1 MSVTLRVMSA
11 GDGYKY
17 LLRTVAAADGDRPL
31 STPLTRYYAEAGTP
45 PGRWLGSGLQA
56 IAGGRIE
63 AGSRV
68 SEAQLELLL
77 GMGRDPGT
85 GAPLGRAYPDY
96 AASAASP
103 SHPIDLT
110 GESVAPT
117 PTVGRRAV
125 AGYDFTFSL
134 PKSASV
140 LWAIAD
146 ADTQAT
152 IAAAHH
158 HAIDDVLAFMERELA
173 TTRAGEAGRNGAVA
187 QVEVT
192 GLVAAAFDHF
202 DSRAD
207 DPQLHTHVVVSNKV
221 HTLFDG
227 KWRSL
232 DGRPLHAAT
241 VALSEL
247 HNAVFGDHLTR
258 ALCVAWERREREA
271 DRNPVWAIAAVSEEL
286 VAEFSSRSRH
296 IDIEK
301 DRLIDAYIAAHGRAP
316 SKVTVIRL
324 RQQATLSTR
333 PDKQLRSLAELTHEW
348 RIRASRLL
356 ARDATTWAQAVI
368 RDVDAPTPLRAEDVS
383 RSILNQLAARVVE
396 AASERRST
404 WSHWNLYA
412 EAARQ
417 TMGWRF
423 IATEDREAIVGMIT
437 DAAEQRS
444 VRLTPPELALSPAEF
459 RRADGTSVF
468 RPRNSERYSSITL
481 LDAEERL
488 LAASQSIAGPVVG
501 AATLEHAERAR
512 RNHGIVLGAD
522 QRNALHSI
530 ATSSRKLDVLI
541 GPAGAGKTTA
551 MHALRLAWEHEH
563 GRGSVIGLAPS
574 AAAARELADD
584 LGIATENTAKWLH
597 DNRQGHA
604 SMRSGQLVII
614 DEASLAGTLT
624 LDRICAV
631 AMHADAKVLL
641 VGDWAQLQ
649 SVDAGGAFR
658 MLVDARSDAPELADV
673 HRFRHAWEKDASL
686 DLRSGRLQALDAYGA
701 HDRIVGGDADA
712 VSNAAYSAWLRDMAS
727 GISSVLVA
735 DTGEAVG
742 ALNRR
747 ARAELVL
754 SGVVD
759 ASAEAP
765 LRDDAAASV
774 GDIVITRKNDRRL
787 RSGGNWVRNGSRWRV
802 VAVRRDGSLRVR
814 NLDRIGARP
823 LWLPAEYVAE
833 NVDLG
838 YAVTAFRA
846 QGITTDTAHA
856 VIEPGTT
863 RENLYVAMTRGRESN
878 AAYVVTSRPDDN
890 HSARHPGNRP
900 DATARDVLV
909 GVLGHVGAEL
919 SAHETLVA
927 EQESWGS
934 IAQLAAEYETIAS
947 SAQRQRWTK
956 LIDACGLPAGM
967 AEAATASDAFG
978 ALTAGLRRAEA
989 LGHNVDALLPRIASA
1004 RGFEDAQDAA
1014 AVLHE
1019 RLERVLAQPS
1029 SGSSRGKGR
1038 RLIAGII
1045 PEAMGEM
1052 DAEMRRALDE
1062 RAHLIEERA
1071 SALVDSA
1078 TASGERW
1085 VASLGS
1091 IPVDPA
1097 RAGAWRHQA
1106 RIVAAYHDRYGVFE
1120 DDALGAPATSP
1131 NQRMDAAAA
1140 AVARDRAIWLSRA
1153 EAPTQPQRAPARA
1166 HCVHSL

>member
-1 MSVTLRVMSA
+1 MSVSMRVMSA

-17 LLRTVAAADGDRPL
+17 LLRTVASADGDRPL

-45 PGRWLGSGLQA
+45 PGRWLGSGLSA
-56 IAGGRIE
+56 LADGRIDP
-63 AGSRV
+63 GSRV

-85 GAPLGRAYPDY
+85 GVPLGRAYPEY
-96 AASAASP
+96 AASESGPDGVTSP
-103 SHPIDLT
+103 GSAT
-110 GESVAPT
+110 SQQT
-117 PTVGRRAV
+117 RRRAV

-146 ADTQAT
+146 ADTQAK

-192 GLVAAAFDHF
+192 GLIAAAFDHF
-202 DSRAD
+202 DSRAG

-221 HTLFDG
+221 RTVFDG

-241 VALSEL
+241 VAISEL
-247 HNAVFGDHLTR
+247 HNAVFADHLTR
-258 ALCVAWERREREA
+258 ALGVGWERREREA
-271 DRNPVWAIAAVSEEL
+271 DRNPVWALAAVPEEL

-301 DRLIDAYIAAHGRAP
+301 DRLIDEYIASHGRAP

-324 RQQATLSTR
+324 RQRATLSTR

-356 ARDATTWAQAVI
+356 RRDATTWA
-368 RDVDAPTPLRAEDVS
+368 RDVNRDAEAPMPLRAEDVS
-383 RSILNQLAARVVE
+383 HSILNQTAARVVE
-396 AASERRST
+396 SASERRST

-444 VRLTPPELALSPAEF
+444 VRLTPPELALAPVEF

-488 LAASQSIAGPVVG
+488 LAASQSTAGPVVG

-512 RNHGIVLGAD
+512 RNHGIVLGED

-584 LGIATENTAKWLH
+584 LGIATENTAKWLR

-604 SMRSGQLVII
+604 SMRAGQLVII
-614 DEASLAGTLT
+614 DEASLAGTLS
-624 LDRICAV
+624 LDRICTV
-631 AMHADAKVLL
+631 AIHAGAKVLL

-658 MLVDARSDAPELADV
+658 MLVEARPEAPELADV
-673 HRFRHAWEKDASL
+673 HRFQHSWEKDASL
-686 DLRSGRLQALDAYGA
+686 DLRNGRLQALDAYGA

-712 VSNAAYSAWLRDMAS
+712 MSDAAYSAWLRDMAS
-727 GISSVLVA
+727 DMSSVLVA

-747 ARAELVL
+747 ARAELIL

-765 LRDDAAASV
+765 LRDESAASV
-774 GDIVITRKNDRRL
+774 GDVVITRKNDRRL
-787 RSGGNWVRNGSRWRV
+787 RSGSNWVRNGSRWRV
-802 VAVRRDGSLRVR
+802 TAVRRDGSLRVR
-814 NLDRIGARP
+814 NTDRIGARP
-823 LWLPAEYVAE
+823 LWLPAEYVTE

-838 YAVTAFRA
+838 YAVTAYRA

-856 VIEPGTT
+856 VIEAGTT
-863 RENLYVAMTRGRESN
+863 RENMYVAMTRGRASN
-878 AAYVVTSRPDDN
+878 TAYVVTSRPDDN

-900 DATARDVLV
+900 DTTARDVLA

-919 SAHETLVA
+919 SAHETLIA

-947 SAQRQRWTK
+947 SAQRPRWIN
-956 LIDACGLPAGM
+956 LIHACGLPPAL
-967 AEAATASDAFG
+967 AEAAMASEAFG
-978 ALTAGLRRAEA
+978 ALSAGLRRAEA
-989 LGHNVDALLPRIASA
+989 LGHNVDALLPRIAAA

-1019 RLERVLAQPS
+1019 RLERVLARPS
-1029 SGSSRGKGR
+1029 SGGSRGSGR
-1038 RLIAGII
+1038 RLIVGLI
-1045 PEAMGEM
+1045 PAATGEM

-1062 RAHLIEERA
+1062 RAHLIEQRA
-1071 SALVDSA
+1071 SVLVEAAL
-1078 TASGERW
+1078 ASREIW
-1085 VASLGS
+1085 IASLGRL
-1091 IPVDPA
+1091 PVDAA
-1097 RAGAWRHQA
+1097 RAGAWRRQA
-1106 RIVAAYHDRYGVFE
+1106 SIVTAYRERYGVFE
-1120 DDALGAPATSP
+1120 DDALGGPATSA

-1140 AVARDRAIWLSRA
+1140 GVARDRAIWLSQDA
-1153 EAPTQPQRAPARA
+1153 APAQPQGAPRRSRP
-1166 HCVHSL
+1166 VHSL

>member
-1 MSVTLRVMSA
+1 MRVMSA

-17 LLRTVAAADGDRPL
+17 LLRAVAAADGERSL

-45 PGRWLGSGLQA
+45 PGLWLGSGMPALA
-56 IAGGRIE
+56 DGRIQ

-85 GAPLGRAYPDY
+85 GAPLGRAYPEY
-96 AASAASP
+96 AASDSGPNGAHSP
-103 SHPIDLT
+103 GSTTSQQPR
-110 GESVAPT
+110 
-117 PTVGRRAV
+117 RRAV

-146 ADTQAT
+146 ADVQAK
-152 IAAAHH
+152 IADAHH
-158 HAIDDVLAFMERELA
+158 NAIDDVLAFMERELA
-173 TTRAGEAGRNGAVA
+173 ATRAGEAGRGGAVA

-192 GLVAAAFDHF
+192 GLIAAAFDHF
-202 DSRAD
+202 DSRAG

-221 HTLFDG
+221 RTVFDG

-247 HNAVFGDHLTR
+247 HNGVFADHLTR
-258 ALCVAWERREREA
+258 ALGVGWEQREREA
-271 DRNPVWAIAAVSEEL
+271 DRNPVWAIATVPEDL

-296 IDIEK
+296 IDVEK
-301 DRLIDAYIAAHGRAP
+301 DRLIDEYIGAHGRAP

-488 LAASQSIAGPVVG
+488 LAASQSTDGPVAG

-512 RNHGIVLGAD
+512 RNHGIVLGED

-584 LGIATENTAKWLH
+584 LGISTENTAKWLH

-604 SMRSGQLVII
+604 SLRAGQLVII

-624 LDRICAV
+624 LDRICSV
-631 AMHADAKVLL
+631 AMRAGAKVLL

-658 MLVDARSDAPELADV
+658 MLVEARSDAPELSDV

-686 DLRSGRLQALDAYGA
+686 DLRNGRLQALDAYGA
-701 HDRIVGGDADA
+701 HGRIIGGDADA
-712 VSNAAYSAWLRDMAS
+712 MSDAAYGAWLRDMAS
-727 GISSVLVA
+727 GMSSVLVA

-747 ARAELVL
+747 ARAELIL
-754 SGVVD
+754 SGIVD

-774 GDIVITRKNDRRL
+774 GDVVITRKNDRRL
-787 RSGGNWVRNGSRWRV
+787 RSGRDWVRNGSRWRV
-802 VAVRRDGSLRVR
+802 VAIRHDGSLRVR
-814 NLDRIGARP
+814 NIDRIGARA
-823 LWLPAEYVAE
+823 LWLHAEYVTE

-838 YAVTAFRA
+838 YAVTAYRA

-863 RENLYVAMTRGRESN
+863 RENLYVAMTRGRASN

-900 DATARDVLV
+900 DATARDVLM

-947 SAQRQRWTK
+947 SAQRPRWTN
-956 LIDACGLPAGM
+956 LIHACGLPAAL
-967 AEAATASDAFG
+967 AEAAIASDAFG
-978 ALTAGLRRAEA
+978 PLTAGLRRAES
-989 LGHNVDALLPRIASA
+989 LGHNVDALLPRIAAA

-1019 RLERVLAQPS
+1019 RLERVLAKPS
-1029 SGSSRGKGR
+1029 SGSSRGSGR
-1038 RLIAGII
+1038 RLIAGLI
-1045 PEAMGEM
+1045 PAAMGEM
-1052 DAEMRRALDE
+1052 DADMRRALDE

-1078 TASGERW
+1078 VASGRRW
-1085 VASLGS
+1085 ITSLGR
-1091 IPVDPA
+1091 IPVDAA
-1097 RAGAWRHQA
+1097 RASAWRRQA
-1106 RIVAAYHDRYGVFE
+1106 RIVAAYRDRYGVFE
-1120 DDALGAPATSP
+1120 DDAVGAPARSP

-1140 AVARDRAIWLSRA
+1140 ATARDRAILLSHDF
-1153 EAPTQPQRAPARA
+1153 APAQAQRAPGRARP
-1166 HCVHSL
+1166 VHSL

>member
-1 MSVTLRVMSA
+1 MSVSMRVVSA

-17 LLRTVAAADGDRPL
+17 LLRTVAAADGERPL

-45 PGRWLGSGLQA
+45 PGRWLGSGLPA
-56 IAGGRIE
+56 VADGRID

-96 AASAASP
+96 AASESGPNGVTSP
-103 SHPIDLT
+103 GS
-110 GESVAPT
+110 T
-117 PTVGRRAV
+117 PSQQPRRRAV

-140 LWAIAD
+140 LWAVAD
-146 ADTQAT
+146 ADTQARM
-152 IAAAHH
+152 AAAHH
-158 HAIDDVLAFMERELA
+158 NAIDDVLAFMERELA
-173 TTRAGEAGRNGAVA
+173 ATRAGEAGRDGAVA

-192 GLVAAAFDHF
+192 GLIAAAFDHF
-202 DSRAD
+202 DSRAG

-221 HTLFDG
+221 RTVFDG

-241 VALSEL
+241 VTLSEL
-247 HNAVFGDHLTR
+247 HNAVFADHLTR
-258 ALCVAWERREREA
+258 ALGVGWERREREA
-271 DRNPVWAIAAVSEEL
+271 DRNPVWAIAAVPEEL

-301 DRLIDAYIAAHGRAP
+301 DRLIDEYIAAHGRAP

-333 PDKQLRSLAELTHEW
+333 PDKQLRSLADLTHEW

-356 ARDATTWAQAVI
+356 GSDATTWARAVI
-368 RDVDAPTPLRAEDVS
+368 RDADAPTPLRAEDVS
-383 RSILNQLAARVVE
+383 YSILNQLAARVVE

-423 IATEDREAIVGMIT
+423 IATGDREAIVGMIT

-481 LDAEERL
+481 LDAEQRL
-488 LAASQSIAGPVVG
+488 LAASQSTAGPVVG

-512 RNHGIVLGAD
+512 RNHGIVLGED

-551 MHALRLAWEHEH
+551 MHALRLAWEHQH

-624 LDRICAV
+624 LDRICTV
-631 AMHADAKVLL
+631 AMHAGAKVLL

-658 MLVDARSDAPELADV
+658 MLVEARPDAPELADV

-686 DLRSGRLQALDAYGA
+686 DLRNGRLQALDAYGV
-701 HDRIVGGDADA
+701 HDRIIGGDADA
-712 VSNAAYSAWLRDMAS
+712 MSDAAYSAWLRDMAS
-727 GISSVLVA
+727 GMSSVLVA

-747 ARAELVL
+747 ARAELIL

-765 LRDDAAASV
+765 LHDETAASV

-787 RSGGNWVRNGSRWRV
+787 RSGSNWVRNGSRWRV
-802 VAVRRDGSLRVR
+802 IAIRRDGSLRVR
-814 NLDRIGARP
+814 NTDRAGARP
-823 LWLPAEYVAE
+823 LWLWAEYVAE

-838 YAVTAFRA
+838 YAVTAYRA

-863 RENLYVAMTRGRESN
+863 RENLYVAMTRGRATN
-878 AAYVVTSRPDDN
+878 TAYVVTSRPDDN
-890 HSARHPGNRP
+890 HSARHPGDRP
-900 DATARDVLV
+900 DATARDILA

-927 EQESWGS
+927 EQDSWGS

-947 SAQRQRWTK
+947 SAQRPRWTN
-956 LIDACGLPAGM
+956 LIHACGLPVAL
-967 AEAATASDAFG
+967 AEAAIASDAFG
-978 ALTAGLRRAEA
+978 AMAAGLRRAEA
-989 LGHNVDALLPRIASA
+989 LGHNIDALLPRIVSA

-1029 SGSSRGKGR
+1029 SGGSRGSGK
-1038 RLIAGII
+1038 RLIAGLI
-1045 PEAMGEM
+1045 PAVIGEM
-1052 DAEMRRALDE
+1052 DADMRRALDE

-1071 SALVDSA
+1071 SVLVDAALTSR
-1078 TASGERW
+1078 ENW
-1085 VASLGS
+1085 IASLGR
-1091 IPVDPA
+1091 IPVDAA
-1097 RAGAWRHQA
+1097 RAGAWRRQA
-1106 RIVAAYHDRYGVFE
+1106 SIVAAYRDRYGVFE

-1140 AVARDRAIWLSRA
+1140 GVARDRAIWISKGAAPAQPHRSASRSRA
-1153 EAPTQPQRAPARA
+1153 
-1166 HCVHSL
+1166 VHSL

>member
-1 MSVTLRVMSA
+1 MSA

-45 PGRWLGSGLQA
+45 PGRWLGSGLPGLA
-56 IAGGRIE
+56 DGRID

-85 GAPLGRAYPDY
+85 GAPLGRAYPEY
-96 AASAASP
+96 GAFA
-103 SHPIDLT
+103 T
-110 GESVAPT
+110 GTDRQPDGTPAPAR
-117 PTVGRRAV
+117 RRAV

-140 LWAIAD
+140 LWAVAD
-146 ADTQAT
+146 ANTQAT

-158 HAIDDVLAFMERELA
+158 KAIDDVLAFMERELA
-173 TTRAGEAGRNGAVA
+173 ATRAGEAGRDGAVA
-187 QVEVT
+187 QVNVT
-192 GLVAAAFDHF
+192 GLIGAAFDHF
-202 DSRAD
+202 DSRAG

-221 HTLFDG
+221 STVFDG

-247 HNAVFGDHLTR
+247 HTAVFADHLSR
-258 ALCVAWERREREA
+258 ALGVQWERREREA
-271 DRNPVWAIAAVSEEL
+271 DRNPVWTIATVPEHL

-301 DRLIDAYIAAHGRAP
+301 DRLIDEYVAAHGRAP
-316 SKVTVIRL
+316 SKVTIIRL
-324 RQQATLSTR
+324 RQQATLATR
-333 PDKQLRSLAELTHEW
+333 PEKQLRSLADLTHEW
-348 RIRASRLL
+348 RTRASRLL
-356 ARDATTWAQAVI
+356 GRVATAWSRTAVNHQY
-368 RDVDAPTPLRAEDVS
+368 APKPLRAEDIE
-383 RSILNQLAARVVE
+383 RSILNQFADRVVE

-404 WSHWNLYA
+404 WTRWNLYA

-423 IATEDREAIVGMIT
+423 ATTEDREAIVGMIT

-444 VRLTPPELALSPAEF
+444 TRLTPPELAVSPGEF
-459 RRADGTSVF
+459 RRADETSVF
-468 RPRNSERYSSITL
+468 RPRNSARYSSIAL

-488 LAASQSIAGPVVG
+488 LAATHATDAPVVS
-501 AATLEHAERAR
+501 AATLERAERAR
-512 RNHGIVLGAD
+512 RNHGIVLGED
-522 QRNALHSI
+522 QRAALHSI
-530 ATSSRKLDVLI
+530 ATSARSLDVLI

-584 LGIATENTAKWLH
+584 LGIATENTAKWLQEYSH
-597 DNRQGHA
+597 GRATVRA
-604 SMRSGQLVII
+604 SQLLII

-624 LDRICAV
+624 IDRISTLATQ
-631 AMHADAKVLL
+631 AGAKVLL

-658 MLVDARSDAPELADV
+658 MLVEARPDAPELADV
-673 HRFRHAWEKDASL
+673 HRFRDAWEKEASL
-686 DLRSGRLQALDAYGA
+686 DLRNGRLQALDAYGA
-701 HDRIVGGDADA
+701 HNRIIGGDADA
-712 VSNAAYSAWLRDMAS
+712 MADAAYSAWLRDIAAGM
-727 GISSVLVA
+727 SSVLVA
-735 DTGEAVG
+735 ETGEAV
-742 ALNRR
+742 ATLNRR
-747 ARAELVL
+747 ARAELIL

-759 ASAEAP
+759 ASAEAS
-765 LRDDAAASV
+765 LRDESAASV
-774 GDIVITRKNDRRL
+774 GDVVITRKNDRRL
-787 RSGGNWVRNGSRWRV
+787 RTGRDWVRNGGRWKV
-802 VAVRRDGSLRVR
+802 VAVRGDGSLRVQ
-814 NLDRIGARP
+814 NTDRAGARP
-823 LWLPAEYVAE
+823 ITLPADYVAE

-838 YAVTAFRA
+838 YAVTAYRA

-856 VIEPGTT
+856 VVEPGTT
-863 RENLYVAMTRGRESN
+863 RENLYVAMTRGRTSN
-878 AAYVVTSRPDDN
+878 TAYVVVSSPDDN
-890 HSARHPGNRP
+890 HSARHPGERP
-900 DATARDVLV
+900 DATARDILA
-909 GVLGHVGAEL
+909 GVLGHIGAEL
-919 SAHETLVA
+919 SAHETIAA
-927 EQESWGS
+927 EREAWGS
-934 IAQLAAEYETIAS
+934 IAQLAAEYDTIAA
-947 SAQRQRWTK
+947 SALRPRWTRH
-956 LIDACGLPAGM
+956 IHSCGLPADLAG
-967 AEAATASDAFG
+967 AAIESDAFG

-989 LGHNVDALLPRIASA
+989 LGHNVETLLSRIVAA

-1029 SGSSRGKGR
+1029 SGSSRGSGR
-1038 RLIAGII
+1038 RLISGLI
-1045 PEAMGEM
+1045 PAAMGEM

-1062 RAHLIEERA
+1062 RAHVIEERA
-1071 SALVDSA
+1071 SVLVASA
-1078 TASGERW
+1078 VASGERW
-1085 VASLGS
+1085 VASLGR
-1091 IPVDPA
+1091 IPVDPS
-1097 RAGAWRHQA
+1097 RAGAWRQQA
-1106 RIVAAYHDRYGVFE
+1106 RIVAAYRDRYGVFE
-1120 DDALGAPATSP
+1120 DDVLGAPATSP

-1153 EAPTQPQRAPARA
+1153 DAPTQPQRAPSRMQA
-1166 HCVHSL
+1166 VHSL

>member
-1 MSVTLRVMSA
+1 MSVSMRVMSA

-17 LLRTVAAADGDRPL
+17 LLRTVAAADGERPL

-45 PGRWLGSGLQA
+45 PGRWLGSALPA
-56 IAGGRIE
+56 LADGRIA

-85 GAPLGRAYPDY
+85 GTPLGRAYPEY
-96 AASAASP
+96 AASEPSAGTPFSP
-103 SHPIDLT
+103 SSH
-110 GESVAPT
+110 APAAT
-117 PTVGRRAV
+117 PPVRRRAV

-146 ADTQAT
+146 AQTQAK
-152 IAAAHH
+152 IADAHH
-158 HAIDDVLAFMERELA
+158 TAVDDVLSFMERELA
-173 TTRAGEAGRNGAVA
+173 ATRAGEAGRDGAVA

-192 GLVAAAFDHF
+192 GLIAAAFDHF
-202 DSRAD
+202 DSRAS

-221 HTLFDG
+221 RTVFDG

-247 HNAVFGDHLTR
+247 HNAVFADHLTR
-258 ALCVAWERREREA
+258 ALGLGWERRDREA
-271 DRNPVWAIAAVSEEL
+271 DRNPVWAITHVPEHL

-301 DRLIDAYIAAHGRAP
+301 DRLIDEYLAARGRAP
-316 SKVTVIRL
+316 SSVTIIRL
-324 RQQATLSTR
+324 RQQATLATR
-333 PDKQLRSLAELTHEW
+333 PEKQLRSLADLTQEW
-348 RIRASRLL
+348 RTRAGRLL
-356 ARDATTWAQAVI
+356 GRDATAWA
-368 RDVDAPTPLRAEDVS
+368 RDTVREEDAPMLLRAEDVT
-383 RSILNQLAARVVE
+383 RSILAQVATRVVE

-404 WSHWNLYA
+404 WGRWNLYA

-423 IATEDREAIVGMIT
+423 VATEDREAIVGMIT
-437 DAAEQRS
+437 DAAEERS
-444 VRLTPPELALSPAEF
+444 VQLTPPELAVSPAEF

-468 RPRNSERYSSITL
+468 RPRSSERYSSMAL

-488 LAASQSIAGPVVG
+488 LAASHATDGPVVS

-512 RNHGIVLGAD
+512 RNHGLALGED
-522 QRNALHSI
+522 QRTALQSI
-530 ATSSRKLDVLI
+530 ATSARSLDVLI

-597 DNRQGHA
+597 ESRHRRA
-604 SMRSGQLVII
+604 TVRAGQLVII
-614 DEASLAGTLT
+614 DEASLAGTFT
-624 LDRICAV
+624 LDRICTLAV
-631 AMHADAKVLL
+631 RAGAKVLM

-658 MLVDARSDAPELADV
+658 MLVEARADAPELADV
-673 HRFRHAWEKDASL
+673 HRFRHPWEKEASL
-686 DLRSGRLQALDAYGA
+686 DLRNGRLQALDAYGS

-712 VSNAAYSAWLRDMAS
+712 MSDAAYIAWLHDIVS
-727 GISSVLVA
+727 GTSSVLIA
-735 DTGEAVG
+735 ETGVTVG

-747 ARAELVL
+747 ARAELIL
-754 SGVVD
+754 SGSVE
-759 ASAEAP
+759 AGAEVS
-765 LRDDAAASV
+765 LRGEVAASV

-787 RSGGNWVRNGSRWRV
+787 RSGRDWVRNGARWKV
-802 VAVRRDGSLRVR
+802 VATRRDGSLRVS
-814 NLDRIGARP
+814 NSDRTGTRP
-823 LWLPAEYVAE
+823 ISLPPEYVAE
-833 NVDLG
+833 HVDLG
-838 YAVTAFRA
+838 YAVTAYRA

-856 VIEPGTT
+856 VVEPGTT
-863 RENLYVAMTRGRESN
+863 RENLYVAMTRGRASN
-878 AAYVVTSRPDDN
+878 KAYVVVDRPDDN
-890 HSARHPGNRP
+890 HSAEHPGHRP
-900 DATARDVLV
+900 DASARDILV

-934 IAQLAAEYETIAS
+934 VAQLAAEYETIAS
-947 SAQRQRWTK
+947 SAQRPRWTS
-956 LIDACGLPAGM
+956 LVQSCGLPAAM
-967 AEAATASDAFG
+967 AEAAVRSDAFG
-978 ALTAGLRRAEA
+978 ALAAGLRRAEA
-989 LGHNVDALLPRIASA
+989 LGHNVETLLPRIAAA

-1019 RLERVLAQPS
+1019 RLERVLAQPA
-1029 SGSSRGKGR
+1029 SGSSRGSGR
-1038 RLIAGII
+1038 RLIAGLI
-1045 PEAMGEM
+1045 PLAMGEM
-1052 DAEMRRALDE
+1052 DADMRRALEE
-1062 RAHLIEERA
+1062 RAHLIEQRA
-1071 SALVDSA
+1071 SALVEAALTSR
-1078 TASGERW
+1078 ENW
-1085 VASLGS
+1085 IASLGRV
-1091 IPVDPA
+1091 PVDVA
-1097 RAGAWRHQA
+1097 SAAAWRRQA
-1106 RIVAAYHDRYGVFE
+1106 RVVAAYRDRYGVFE
-1120 DDALGAPATSP
+1120 DDALGSTAISGT
-1131 NQRMDAAAA
+1131 QRMDAAAA
-1140 AVARDRAIWLSRA
+1140 GTARDRAIWLSQPS
-1153 EAPTQPQRAPARA
+1153 APPQPQRTPSHSRP
-1166 HCVHSL
+1166 VHSL

>member
-1 MSVTLRVMSA
+1 MRVMSA

-158 HAIDDVLAFMERELA
+158 YAIDDVLAFMERELA

-192 GLVAAAFDHF
+192 GLIAAAFDHF
-202 DSRAD
+202 DSRAG

-221 HTLFDG
+221 RTVFDG

-247 HNAVFGDHLTR
+247 HNAVFADHLTR
-258 ALCVAWERREREA
+258 ALGIGWERREREA
-271 DRNPVWAIAAVSEEL
+271 DRNHVWAIAAVPEEL
-286 VAEFSSRSRH
+286 VAAFSSRSRH

-301 DRLIDAYIAAHGRAP
+301 DRLIDEYIATHGRAP

-333 PDKQLRSLAELTHEW
+333 PEKQLRSLADLTHEW

-356 ARDATTWAQAVI
+356 GRDATTWARAVI
-368 RDVDAPTPLRAEDVS
+368 RDADAPTPLRAEDVS
-383 RSILNQLAARVVE
+383 HSILNQLAARVVE

-404 WSHWNLYA
+404 WTHWNLYA
-412 EAARQ
+412 EGARQ

-423 IATEDREAIVGMIT
+423 MTTEDREAIVGMIT

-468 RPRNSERYSSITL
+468 RPRNSERFSSITL

-488 LAASQSIAGPVVG
+488 VAASQSTAGPVVG

-574 AAAARELADD
+574 AGAARELADD
-584 LGIATENTAKWLH
+584 LGVATENTAKWLH

-604 SMRSGQLVII
+604 PLRAGQLVII

-624 LDRICAV
+624 LDRICTI
-631 AMHADAKVLL
+631 AMHAGAKVLL

-658 MLVDARSDAPELADV
+658 MLVEAQSDAPELADV
-673 HRFRHAWEKDASL
+673 HRFLHAWEKDASL
-686 DLRSGRLQALDAYGA
+686 DLRNGRLQALDAYGA
-701 HDRIVGGDADA
+701 HDRIIGGDADA
-712 VSNAAYSAWLRDMAS
+712 MSDAAYSAWLRDMGS
-727 GISSVLVA
+727 GTSSVLVA

-774 GDIVITRKNDRRL
+774 GDVVITRKNDRRL
-787 RSGGNWVRNGSRWRV
+787 RSGSNWVRNGARWKV
-802 VAVRRDGSLRVR
+802 MAVRSDGSLRVR
-814 NLDRIGARP
+814 STDRVEARP
-823 LWLPAEYVAE
+823 LWLPAEYVTE

-838 YAVTAFRA
+838 YAVTAYRA

-863 RENLYVAMTRGRESN
+863 RENLYVAMTRGRASN
-878 AAYVVTSRPDDN
+878 TAYVVTSRPDDN

-909 GVLGHVGAEL
+909 GVLGHMGAEL
-919 SAHETLVA
+919 SAHETLVS

-947 SAQRQRWTK
+947 SAQRQRWTN
-956 LIDACGLPAGM
+956 LIHACGLPAAM
-967 AEAATASDAFG
+967 AAAAIVSDAFG

-989 LGHNVDALLPRIASA
+989 LGHNIDVLLPRVASA
-1004 RGFEDAQDAA
+1004 RGFEDAQDVA

-1029 SGSSRGKGR
+1029 SGSSRGSGR
-1038 RLIAGII
+1038 RLIAGLI
-1045 PEAMGEM
+1045 PAAVGEM
-1052 DAEMRRALDE
+1052 NAEMRRALDE

-1071 SALVDSA
+1071 SVLVVAALTSR
-1078 TASGERW
+1078 ENW
-1085 VASLGS
+1085 IASLGR

-1097 RAGAWRHQA
+1097 RASSWRRQA
-1106 RIVAAYHDRYGVFE
+1106 SIVAAYRDRYGVFE
-1120 DDALGAPATSP
+1120 DDALGGPATSA

-1140 AVARDRAIWLSRA
+1140 GGARDRAIWLSHDG
-1153 EAPTQPQRAPARA
+1153 APAQPQRAPGRSRLI
-1166 HCVHSL
+1166 HTL

>member
-1 MSVTLRVMSA
+1 MRVMSA

-17 LLRTVAAADGDRPL
+17 LLRTVASADGDRPL

-45 PGRWLGSGLQA
+45 PGRWLGSGLSA
-56 IAGGRIE
+56 LADGRIDP
-63 AGSRV
+63 GSRV

-85 GAPLGRAYPDY
+85 GVPLGRAYPEY
-96 AASAASP
+96 AASESGPDGVTSP
-103 SHPIDLT
+103 GSAT
-110 GESVAPT
+110 SQQT
-117 PTVGRRAV
+117 RRRAV

-146 ADTQAT
+146 ADTQAK

-192 GLVAAAFDHF
+192 GLIAAAFDHF
-202 DSRAD
+202 DSRAG

-221 HTLFDG
+221 RTVFDG

-241 VALSEL
+241 VAISEL
-247 HNAVFGDHLTR
+247 HNAVFADHLTR
-258 ALCVAWERREREA
+258 ALGVGWERREREA
-271 DRNPVWAIAAVSEEL
+271 DRNPVWALAAVPEEL

-301 DRLIDAYIAAHGRAP
+301 DRLIDEYIASHGRAP

-324 RQQATLSTR
+324 RQRATLSTR

-356 ARDATTWAQAVI
+356 RRDATTWA
-368 RDVDAPTPLRAEDVS
+368 RDVNRDAEAPMPLRAEDVS
-383 RSILNQLAARVVE
+383 HSILNQTAARVVE
-396 AASERRST
+396 SASERRST

-444 VRLTPPELALSPAEF
+444 VRLTPPELALAPVEF

-488 LAASQSIAGPVVG
+488 LAASQSTAGPVVG

-512 RNHGIVLGAD
+512 RNHGIVLGED

-584 LGIATENTAKWLH
+584 LGIATENTAKWLR

-604 SMRSGQLVII
+604 SMRAGQLVII
-614 DEASLAGTLT
+614 DEASLAGTLS
-624 LDRICAV
+624 LDRICTV
-631 AMHADAKVLL
+631 AIHAGAKVLL

-658 MLVDARSDAPELADV
+658 MLVEARPEAPELADV
-673 HRFRHAWEKDASL
+673 HRFQHSWEKDASL
-686 DLRSGRLQALDAYGA
+686 DLRNGRLQALDAYGA

-712 VSNAAYSAWLRDMAS
+712 MSDAAYSAWLRDMAS
-727 GISSVLVA
+727 DMSSVLVA

-747 ARAELVL
+747 ARAELIL

-765 LRDDAAASV
+765 LRDESAASV
-774 GDIVITRKNDRRL
+774 GDVVITRKNDRRL
-787 RSGGNWVRNGSRWRV
+787 RSGSNWVRNGSRWRV
-802 VAVRRDGSLRVR
+802 TAVRRDGSLRVR
-814 NLDRIGARP
+814 NTDRIGARP
-823 LWLPAEYVAE
+823 LWLPAEYVTE

-838 YAVTAFRA
+838 YAVTAYRA

-856 VIEPGTT
+856 VIEAGTT
-863 RENLYVAMTRGRESN
+863 RENMYVAMTRGRASN
-878 AAYVVTSRPDDN
+878 TAYVVTSRPDDN

-900 DATARDVLV
+900 DTTARDVLA

-919 SAHETLVA
+919 SAHETLIA

-947 SAQRQRWTK
+947 SAQRPRWIN
-956 LIDACGLPAGM
+956 LIHACGLPPAL
-967 AEAATASDAFG
+967 AEAAMASEAFG
-978 ALTAGLRRAEA
+978 ALSAGLRRAEA
-989 LGHNVDALLPRIASA
+989 LGHNVDALLPRIAAA

-1019 RLERVLAQPS
+1019 RLERVLARPS
-1029 SGSSRGKGR
+1029 SGGSRGSGR
-1038 RLIAGII
+1038 RLIVGLI
-1045 PEAMGEM
+1045 PAATGEM

-1062 RAHLIEERA
+1062 RAHLIEQRA
-1071 SALVDSA
+1071 SVLVEAAL
-1078 TASGERW
+1078 ASREIW
-1085 VASLGS
+1085 IASLGRL
-1091 IPVDPA
+1091 PVDAA
-1097 RAGAWRHQA
+1097 RAGAWRRQA
-1106 RIVAAYHDRYGVFE
+1106 SIVTAYRERYGVFE
-1120 DDALGAPATSP
+1120 DDALGGPATSA

-1140 AVARDRAIWLSRA
+1140 GVARDRAIWLSQDA
-1153 EAPTQPQRAPARA
+1153 APAQPQGAPRRSRP
-1166 HCVHSL
+1166 VHSL

>member
-1 MSVTLRVMSA
+1 MSVSMRVMSA

-45 PGRWLGSGLQA
+45 PGRWLGSGLPA
-56 IAGGRIE
+56 LADGRI
-63 AGSRV
+63 AVGSRV

-85 GAPLGRAYPDY
+85 GGPLGRAYPVY
-96 AASAASP
+96 ATSDASP
-103 SHPIDLT
+103 DRPEP
-110 GESVAPT
+110 ESPAPT
-117 PTVGRRAV
+117 YRRAV

-140 LWAIAD
+140 LWAVSD
-146 ADTQAT
+146 ANTQAT

-158 HAIDDVLAFMERELA
+158 RAIDDVLAFMERELA
-173 TTRAGEAGRNGAVA
+173 ATRAGEAGRDGAVA
-187 QVEVT
+187 QVEVH
-192 GLVAAAFDHF
+192 GLIAAAFDHF
-202 DSRAD
+202 DSRAG

-221 HTLFDG
+221 RTVFDG

-247 HNAVFGDHLTR
+247 HTAVFADRLSC
-258 ALCVAWERREREA
+258 ALGVQWERREREA
-271 DRNPVWAIAAVSEEL
+271 DRNPVWAITTVPEHL

-296 IDIEK
+296 IDVEK
-301 DRLIDAYIAAHGRAP
+301 DRLIDGYIATHGRAP
-316 SKVTVIRL
+316 SKVTIIRL
-324 RQQATLSTR
+324 RQQATLATR
-333 PDKQLRSLAELTHEW
+333 PEKQLRSLADLAHEW
-348 RIRASRLL
+348 RNRATRLL
-356 ARDATTWAQAVI
+356 GRDATAWARTAVNHHG
-368 RDVDAPTPLRAEDVS
+368 ATQQLRAEDIWH
-383 RSILNQLAARVVE
+383 SILNQLAERVVE
-396 AASERRST
+396 TASERRST
-404 WSHWNLYA
+404 WTRWNLYA

-423 IATEDREAIVGMIT
+423 AATEDREAIVGMIT

-444 VRLTPPELALSPAEF
+444 TRLTPPELAVSPAEF
-459 RRADGTSVF
+459 RRADETSVF
-468 RPRNSERYSSITL
+468 RPRNSARYSSIAL

-488 LAASQSIAGPVVG
+488 LAASHATDAPVVSV
-501 AATLEHAERAR
+501 ATLERAERAR
-512 RNHGIVLGAD
+512 RNHGIVLGDD
-522 QRNALHSI
+522 QRAALHAI
-530 ATSSRKLDVLI
+530 ATSARPLDLLI

-597 DNRQGHA
+597 EHSQGRATVHA
-604 SMRSGQLVII
+604 SQLVII

-624 LDRICAV
+624 LERISTL
-631 AMHADAKVLL
+631 AMQAGAKVLL

-658 MLVDARSDAPELADV
+658 MLVEARADAPELADV
-673 HRFRHAWEKDASL
+673 HRFRNAWEKEASL
-686 DLRSGRLQALDAYGA
+686 HLRNGRLHALDAYGA

-712 VSNAAYSAWLRDMAS
+712 MAEAAYSAWRRDTAAGM
-727 GISSVLVA
+727 SSVLVA
-735 DTGEAVG
+735 ETGEAV
-742 ALNRR
+742 ATLNRR
-747 ARAELVL
+747 ARAELIL

-759 ASAEAP
+759 ASAEAS
-765 LRDDAAASV
+765 LRDESAASV
-774 GDIVITRKNDRRL
+774 GDVVITRKNDRRL
-787 RSGGNWVRNGSRWRV
+787 RSGRDWVRNGARWKV
-802 VAVRRDGSLRVR
+802 VVVRRDGSLRVQNVTR
-814 NLDRIGARP
+814 AGARP
-823 LWLPAEYVAE
+823 LTLPAEYVAE

-838 YAVTAFRA
+838 YAVTAYRA

-856 VIEPGTT
+856 VVESGTT
-863 RENLYVAMTRGRESN
+863 RENLYVAMTRGRASN
-878 AAYVVTSRPDDN
+878 TAYVVVSRPDDN
-890 HSARHPGNRP
+890 HSARHPGERP
-900 DATARDVLV
+900 DATARDILA

-919 SAHETLVA
+919 SAHETIAA
-927 EQESWGS
+927 EQDAWGS
-934 IAQLAAEYETIAS
+934 ITQLAAEYDTIAA
-947 SAQRQRWTK
+947 SAQRPRWTS
-956 LIDACGLPAGM
+956 LVHACGLPSEL
-967 AEAATASDAFG
+967 AEEVIASDAFG

-989 LGHNVDALLPRIASA
+989 LGHNVETLLPRMVAA
-1004 RGFEDAQDAA
+1004 RRFDDAQDAA

-1019 RLERVLAQPS
+1019 RLERVLAQPL
-1029 SGSSRGKGR
+1029 SGSSRGSGG

-1045 PEAMGEM
+1045 PEAMGQM

-1071 SALVDSA
+1071 SVLVE
-1078 TASGERW
+1078 TARAARSRW
-1085 VASLGS
+1085 IASLGR

-1106 RIVAAYHDRYGVFE
+1106 RIVAAYRDRYGVFE
-1120 DDALGAPATSP
+1120 DDALGAPASSP
-1131 NQRMDAAAA
+1131 NQRMDATAA
-1140 AVARDRAIWLSRA
+1140 AVARDRALWLSRA
-1153 EAPTQPQRAPARA
+1153 GAPPQAQRAPTRARA
-1166 HCVHSL
+1166 VHSL

>member
-1 MSVTLRVMSA
+1 MSA

-17 LLRTVAAADGDRPL
+17 LLRTVAAADGERPL

-45 PGRWLGSGLQA
+45 PGRWLGSGLPA
-56 IAGGRIE
+56 LADGRID

-77 GMGRDPGT
+77 GTGRDPGT
-85 GAPLGRAYPDY
+85 GAPLGRAYPEY
-96 AASAASP
+96 AGSEPGPDGVTSP
-103 SHPIDLT
+103 GST
-110 GESVAPT
+110 TSQQT
-117 PTVGRRAV
+117 RRRAV

-146 ADTQAT
+146 ADTQVK
-152 IAAAHH
+152 IAEAHH
-158 HAIDDVLAFMERELA
+158 NAIDDVLAFMERELA
-173 TTRAGEAGRNGAVA
+173 ATRAGEAGRDGAVA

-192 GLVAAAFDHF
+192 GLIAAAFDHF
-202 DSRAD
+202 DSRAG

-221 HTLFDG
+221 RTVFDG

-247 HNAVFGDHLTR
+247 HNAVFADHLTR
-258 ALCVAWERREREA
+258 ALGVGWEQREREA
-271 DRNPVWAIAAVSEEL
+271 DRNPVWAIATIPEEL

-301 DRLIDAYIAAHGRAP
+301 DRLIDEYIAAHGRAP

-333 PDKQLRSLAELTHEW
+333 PEKQLRSLADLTHEW

-356 ARDATTWAQAVI
+356 GRDAATWARAVI
-368 RDVDAPTPLRAEDVS
+368 RDSDAPTPLRAEDVPH
-383 RSILNQLAARVVE
+383 SILNQLAARVVE

-437 DAAEQRS
+437 DAAAQRS
-444 VRLTPPELALSPAEF
+444 VRITPPELAISPAEF
-459 RRADGTSVF
+459 RHADGTSVF
-468 RPRNSERYSSITL
+468 RPRNSERYSSISL

-488 LAASQSIAGPVVG
+488 LAASQSIAGPVIG
-501 AATLEHAERAR
+501 AATLERAERAR
-512 RNHGIVLGAD
+512 RNHGIVLGED
-522 QRNALHSI
+522 QRTALHSI
-530 ATSSRKLDVLI
+530 ATSARSLDVLI

-551 MHALRLAWEHEH
+551 MRALRLAWEHEH

-597 DNRQGHA
+597 EHGQGRA
-604 SMRSGQLVII
+604 IVRAGQLVII

-624 LDRICAV
+624 LDRISAL
-631 AMHADAKVLL
+631 ATQAGAKVLL

-658 MLVDARSDAPELADV
+658 MLVEARADAPELADV
-673 HRFRHAWEKDASL
+673 HRFRNAWEKEASL
-686 DLRSGRLQALDAYGA
+686 DLRNGRLQALDAYGA
-701 HDRIVGGDADA
+701 HDRILGGNADA
-712 VSNAAYSAWLRDMAS
+712 MADAAYSAWLRDVDS
-727 GISSVLVA
+727 GVSSVLVA
-735 DTGEAVG
+735 ETGDAVST
-742 ALNRR
+742 LNQH
-747 ARAELVL
+747 ARAELIL
-754 SGVVD
+754 SGIVD
-759 ASAEAP
+759 ASVEAS
-765 LRDDAAASV
+765 LRDESAASV
-774 GDIVITRKNDRRL
+774 GDVVITRKNDRRL
-787 RSGGNWVRNGSRWRV
+787 RSGRDWVRNGARWNV
-802 VAVRRDGSLRVR
+802 VAVLRDGSLRVQ
-814 NLDRIGARP
+814 NTDRAGTRP
-823 LWLPAEYVAE
+823 LTLPAEYVAE

-838 YAVTAFRA
+838 YAVTAHRA

-856 VIEPGTT
+856 VVEPVTT
-863 RENLYVAMTRGRESN
+863 RENLYVAMTRGRASN
-878 AAYVVTSRPDDN
+878 TAYVVVSRPDDN
-890 HSARHPGNRP
+890 HSALHPGERQ
-900 DATARDVLV
+900 DATARDILA

-919 SAHETLVA
+919 SAHETIAA
-927 EQESWGS
+927 EQEAWGS
-934 IAQLAAEYETIAS
+934 IAQLAAEYDTIAA
-947 SAQRQRWTK
+947 SAQRPRWTS
-956 LIDACGLPAGM
+956 LVHGCGLS
-967 AEAATASDAFG
+967 AELADAAIESDAFG
-978 ALTAGLRRAEA
+978 ALSAGLRRAEA
-989 LGHNVDALLPRIASA
+989 LGHNVEALLPRIAAA

-1029 SGSSRGKGR
+1029 SGSSRGSGGR
-1038 RLIAGII
+1038 MIAGLL
-1045 PEAMGEM
+1045 PAAMGEM

-1062 RAHLIEERA
+1062 RTHLIEERA
-1071 SALVDSA
+1071 AALVESA
-1078 TASGERW
+1078 VTSAKRW
-1085 VASLGS
+1085 IASLGRV
-1091 IPVDPA
+1091 PVDPA

-1106 RIVAAYHDRYGVFE
+1106 RIVAAYRDRYAVFE
-1120 DDALGAPATSP
+1120 DNALGAPATSP
-1131 NQRMDAAAA
+1131 NQRIDAAAA
-1140 AVARDRAIWLSRA
+1140 AVARDCASSLSRRD
-1153 EAPTQPQRAPARA
+1153 APTQPRRAPARTRA
-1166 HCVHSL
+1166 VHSL